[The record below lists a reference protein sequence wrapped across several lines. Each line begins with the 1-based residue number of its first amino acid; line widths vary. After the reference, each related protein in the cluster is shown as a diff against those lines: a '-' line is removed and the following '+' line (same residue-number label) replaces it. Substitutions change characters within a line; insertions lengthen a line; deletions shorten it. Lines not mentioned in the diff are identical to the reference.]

1 MSYRVY
7 AALALSIATTAGG
20 CADTGNQEQEV
31 AGEAKAA
38 EPVNPPVSLTDK
50 PAITRL
56 FERWILAKETK
67 AAAPVEV
74 VGEVECKQLNAS
86 RVYRCFANYNTNDQF
101 NGTLD
106 ARVEVKNGKIVAV
119 RSRKFDGNM

>member
-38 EPVNPPVSLTDK
+38 ERVNPPVSLTDK
-50 PAITRL
+50 PAITGL
-56 FERWILAKETK
+56 FERWILAEETK
-67 AAAPVEV
+67 AAPIEV
-74 VGEVECKQLNAS
+74 VGEVECKPLKPNQ
-86 RVYRCFANYNTNDQF
+86 VYRCFARYNTNDQF